1 MRERLNTSERRE
13 AIDVGE
19 GLAVGVLHWRL
30 IQSQRLRF
38 ELPKVADKVRL
49 DTPLNHSAVAF
60 GFLAVDAGA
69 ATALCGT
76 NGWSIGD
83 TYFRVLAR
91 SVCSFS
97 HSCSPCR
104 AHTSERLRKYFG
116 GRTFRSGL
124 AFRFRGFTAGSK
136 RPGHHDK

>member
-60 GFLAVDAGA
+60 GFLAVVQVLQRRFAELMAG
-69 ATALCGT
+69 
-76 NGWSIGD
+76 
-83 TYFRVLAR
+83 R
-91 SVCSFS
+91 
-97 HSCSPCR
+97 
-104 AHTSERLRKYFG
+104 
-116 GRTFRSGL
+116 
-124 AFRFRGFTAGSK
+124 
-136 RPGHHDK
+136 